1 MSDFHK
7 KNVVLGWIVFGLSA
21 TVYLLTLEPTVSF
34 WDCGEFLAA
43 SYKLQIGHPPGA
55 PLYLM
60 VARIFSLL
68 TSDPAKVAHIVNSFS
83 GLISGATIM
92 FLFWT
97 ITHLARMLMPNP
109 KELKNHE
116 QILVLG
122 SGLVGA
128 LAYAFTDTFWFSAVE
143 AEVYAFSSFFTAVVF
158 WAILKW
164 EEQADQPRANR
175 WIVLIAYLMGLSIGV
190 HLLNLLAIPA
200 MVFIFYFKKYQT
212 SRKGFI
218 ITLLVAMAILG
229 TIMWGIIPGVPKIAG
244 WFELVAV
251 NGMNLP
257 YNSGLLIFVAIII
270 AALFYGIY
278 YTYRE
283 KKYLGNTILL
293 SVLMLIIGYSSY
305 SLIII
310 RSGANPPMD
319 ENNPDN
325 VFSLESYLNRTQYG
339 ERPLVY
345 GRYYDAPVVGQK
357 KGNTVVVQ
365 DNGKYKKEIP
375 FPAYEYDSRFKTLF
389 PRMYSNMPQHVQ
401 AYKSWGGTNGT
412 SLPVDDGSGQT
423 QMRKKPSFG
432 DNLRFF
438 FSYQTGFMYFRY
450 FMWNFAGRQND
461 IQGYGGVV
469 HGNWISGINFL
480 DDMRL
485 GPQEDLPSDL
495 KNNKA
500 RNRYYFLPLILGLL
514 GFVFQYSRGKRGRQD
529 WWVVFLL
536 FIFTGL
542 AIVVYLNQTPFQPR
556 ERDYAYVGSF
566 YAFAIWIGMGVLSL
580 YELLAKR
587 IRMKKALPWL
597 VTAVAM
603 VVPVILIA
611 QNYDDHD
618 RSDRYMARDYARD
631 YLESCAPNAILFTY
645 GDNDTFPLWYVQE
658 VEGIRTDVRICNLSL
673 LGMDW
678 YITQMKS
685 RNYKSAPLPVKLK
698 EDTYRM
704 GKRDYIPVI
713 PKFRKPIPLK
723 DAVDIVASDDP
734 RSKVE
739 MQSGDKIDFL
749 PATTLYMP
757 INKQQVLKNG
767 TVAPEDAS
775 DIVDTVTF
783 HIGANSLSK
792 SDFAILDMIANNN
805 WNRPVYFD
813 LSAIQSLHLG
823 LKGYLQLEGLAYR
836 LVPIKTPSN
845 GMSLGRVNSR
855 ILYHNVMDKFTWGNI
870 SDTTI
875 WVDDNNVK
883 EVRIIDAKPTFTRLA
898 QALLDE
904 GKRDS
909 ALHVLDRCVATF
921 PNRNIPYDYEDFDI
935 AATYYEANAPEKAN
949 AIIRK
954 LADLT
959 IERLDYYVKLP
970 TYLSDGL
977 DRERQRQMA
986 ILSNCVHIA
995 KQYKQEDLSKELDD
1009 RLSKLINRY
1018 SLSAK

>member
-7 KNVVLGWIVFGLSA
+7 KNVVLGWIIFGLSA

-68 TSDPAKVAHIVNSFS
+68 TSDPAKVAHVVNSFS

-109 KELKNHE
+109 KELKSNE

-158 WAILKW
+158 WAILRW
-164 EEQADQPRANR
+164 EEEAEKPRANR

-200 MVFIFYFKKYQT
+200 MVFIFYFKKYET
-212 SRKGFI
+212 SRKGFV
-218 ITLLVAMAILG
+218 ITLLAAMAILG

-244 WFELVAV
+244 WFEIVAV

-270 AALFYGIY
+270 TGLAYGIF

-283 KKYLGNTILL
+283 KKFLANTILL
-293 SVLMLIIGYSSY
+293 SVLMLIVGYSSY

-339 ERPLVY
+339 ETPLVY
-345 GRYYDAPVVGQK
+345 GRYYNAPVIDEREGKTETIQE
-357 KGNTVVVQ
+357 
-365 DNGKYKKEIP
+365 NGKYKDVIP
-375 FPAYEYDSRFKTLF
+375 FPAYEYDSRFKTVF
-389 PRMYSNMPQHVQ
+389 PRMYSNVPSHVQ
-401 AYKSWGGTNGT
+401 AYKTWGGTNGT
-412 SLPVDDGSGQT
+412 PLPVNNDGQT

-450 FMWNFAGRQND
+450 FMWNFVGRQND

-500 RNRYYFLPLILGLL
+500 RNRYYFLPLLLGLL
-514 GFVFQYSRGKRGRQD
+514 GFFFQYSRGKRGRQD

-566 YAFAIWIGMGVLSL
+566 YAFAIWIGMGVLGL
-580 YELLAKR
+580 YELLSKH
-587 IRMKKALPWL
+587 IRMKKALPWM

-611 QNYDDHD
+611 QNYNDHD
-618 RSDRYMARDYARD
+618 RSNRYMARDYARN

-645 GDNDTFPLWYVQE
+645 GDNDTFPLWYVQD
-658 VEGIRTDVRICNLSL
+658 VEGVRPDVRICNLSL

-678 YITQMKS
+678 YITEMKS
-685 RNYKSAPLPVKLK
+685 KAYDSAPLPISLK
-698 EDTYRM
+698 DDTYRM

-713 PKFRKPIPLK
+713 PKFKKAIPLK

-734 RSKVE
+734 RSKIP
-739 MQSGDKIDFL
+739 MQNGDNIDFL
-749 PATTLYMP
+749 PANVLYMP
-757 INKQQVLKNG
+757 INKQKVLKNG
-767 TVAPEDAS
+767 TVAPEDAA
-775 DIVDTVTF
+775 DIADTVTF
-783 HIGANSLSK
+783 HIGASSLSK
-792 SDFAILDMIANNN
+792 SDFAVLDMIATDN
-805 WNRPVYFD
+805 WSRPIYFD
-813 LSAIQSLHLG
+813 LSAVQSLRLG
-823 LKGYLQLEGLAYR
+823 LQDYLQLEGLAYR
-836 LVPIKTPSN
+836 LVPIKTPSD
-845 GMSLGRVNSR
+845 GISLGRVNSR
-855 ILYHNVMDKFTWGNI
+855 ILYHNLMGKFTWGNI

-883 EVRIIDAKPTFTRLA
+883 EVKIIDAKPTFNRLA
-898 QALLDE
+898 QALLAE

-909 ALHVLDRCVATF
+909 AINVLNRCVATF
-921 PNRNIPYDYEDFDI
+921 PNRNIPYGYEDFDL
-935 AATYYEANAPEKAN
+935 AETYYEANAPAKAN
-949 AIIRK
+949 AIISK
-954 LADLT
+954 LAHLT
-959 IERLDYYVKLP
+959 LERLNYYVNLP
-970 TYLSDGL
+970 SYLSDGL
-977 DRERQRQMA
+977 DRERQRQLA

-995 KQYKQEDLSKELDD
+995 KQYKQDDLSKELDD
-1009 RLSKLINRY
+1009 RLNELINRY
-1018 SLSAK
+1018 SLSMK

>member
-7 KNVVLGWIVFGLSA
+7 KNVVLGWIIFGLSA

-68 TSDPAKVAHIVNSFS
+68 TSDPAKVAHVVNSFS

-109 KELKNHE
+109 KELKSNE

-164 EEQADQPRANR
+164 EEEADKPRANR

-200 MVFIFYFKKYQT
+200 MVFIFYFKKYET
-212 SRKGFI
+212 SRKGFV
-218 ITLLVAMAILG
+218 ITLLAAMAILG

-244 WFELVAV
+244 WFEIVAV

-270 AALFYGIY
+270 TGLAYGIF

-283 KKYLGNTILL
+283 KKFLANTILL
-293 SVLMLIIGYSSY
+293 SVLMLIVGYSSY

-339 ERPLVY
+339 ETPLVY
-345 GRYYDAPVVGQK
+345 GRYYNAPVVDEREGKTETIQE
-357 KGNTVVVQ
+357 
-365 DNGKYKKEIP
+365 NGKYKDVIP
-375 FPAYEYDSRFKTLF
+375 FPAYEYDSRFKTVF
-389 PRMYSNMPQHVQ
+389 PRMYSNVPSHVQ
-401 AYKSWGGTNGT
+401 AYKTWGGTNGT
-412 SLPVDDGSGQT
+412 PLPVNNDGQT

-450 FMWNFAGRQND
+450 FMWNFVGRQND

-500 RNRYYFLPLILGLL
+500 RNRYYFLPLLLGLL
-514 GFVFQYSRGKRGRQD
+514 GFFFQYSRGKRGRQD

-566 YAFAIWIGMGVLSL
+566 YAFAIWIGMGVLGL
-580 YELLAKR
+580 YELLSKR
-587 IRMKKALPWL
+587 IRMKKALPWM

-611 QNYDDHD
+611 QNYNDHD
-618 RSDRYMARDYARD
+618 RSNRYMARDYARN

-645 GDNDTFPLWYVQE
+645 GDNDTFPLWYVQD
-658 VEGIRTDVRICNLSL
+658 VEGVRPDVRICNLSL

-678 YITQMKS
+678 YITEMKS
-685 RNYKSAPLPVKLK
+685 KAYDSAPLPISLK
-698 EDTYRM
+698 DDTYRM

-713 PKFRKPIPLK
+713 PKFKKAIPLK

-734 RSKVE
+734 RSKIP
-739 MQSGDKIDFL
+739 MQNGGNIDFL
-749 PATTLYMP
+749 PANVLYMP
-757 INKQQVLKNG
+757 INKQKVLKNG
-767 TVAPEDAS
+767 TVAPEDAA
-775 DIVDTVTF
+775 DIADTVTF
-783 HIGANSLSK
+783 HIGASSLSK
-792 SDFAILDMIANNN
+792 SDFAVLDMIATDN
-805 WNRPVYFD
+805 WSRPIYFD
-813 LSAIQSLHLG
+813 LSAVQSLRLG
-823 LKGYLQLEGLAYR
+823 LQDYLQLEGLAYR
-836 LVPIKTPSN
+836 LVPIKTPSD
-845 GMSLGRVNSR
+845 GISLGRVNSR
-855 ILYHNVMDKFTWGNI
+855 ILYHNLMGKFTWGNI

-883 EVRIIDAKPTFTRLA
+883 EVKIIDAKPTFNRLA
-898 QALLDE
+898 QALLAE

-909 ALHVLDRCVATF
+909 AINVLDRCVATF
-921 PNRNIPYDYEDFDI
+921 PNRNIPYGYEDFDL
-935 AATYYEANAPEKAN
+935 AETYYEANAPAKAN
-949 AIIRK
+949 AIISK
-954 LADLT
+954 LAHLT
-959 IERLDYYVKLP
+959 LERLNYYVNLP
-970 TYLSDGL
+970 SYLSDGL
-977 DRERQRQMA
+977 DRERQRQLA

-995 KQYKQEDLSKELDD
+995 KQYKQDDLSKELDD
-1009 RLSKLINRY
+1009 RLNELINRY
-1018 SLSAK
+1018 SLSMK

>member
-7 KNVVLGWIVFGLSA
+7 KNIVLGWIIFGLSA
-21 TVYLLTLEPTVSF
+21 TVYLLTLAPTVSF

-60 VARIFSLL
+60 VARIFSLF
-68 TSDPAKVAHIVNSFS
+68 TSDPAKVAHVVNSFS

-109 KELKNHE
+109 KELKSNE

-143 AEVYAFSSFFTAVVF
+143 AEVYAFSSFFTAIVF

-164 EEQADQPRANR
+164 EEEADQPRANR

-200 MVFIFYFKKYQT
+200 MVFIFYFRKYET

-244 WFELVAV
+244 WFELVTV

-257 YNSGLLIFVAIII
+257 YNSGLLIFVAIIV
-270 AALFYGIY
+270 AGLAYGIY

-283 KKYLGNTILL
+283 KKFLANTILL
-293 SVLMLIIGYSSY
+293 SVLMLVIGYSSY

-345 GRYYDAPVVGQK
+345 GRYYNAPVVGEQEGK
-357 KGNTVVVQ
+357 TETIQ
-365 DNGKYKKEIP
+365 ENGKYKEVVP
-375 FPAYEYDSRFKTLF
+375 FPAYEYDSRFNTVF
-389 PRMYSNMPQHVQ
+389 PRMYSNVPTHIQ
-401 AYKSWGGTNGT
+401 AYQTWGGTNGT
-412 SLPVDDGSGQT
+412 ALPVNNNGQT

-450 FMWNFAGRQND
+450 FMWNFVGRQND

-500 RNRYYFLPLILGLL
+500 RNRYYFLPLLLGLL
-514 GFVFQYSRGKRGRQD
+514 GFIFQYSRDKRGRQD

-566 YAFAIWIGMGVLSL
+566 YAFAIWIGMGVLGL
-580 YELLAKR
+580 YELLSRR
-587 IRMKKALPWL
+587 IRMKGLPWL

-611 QNYDDHD
+611 QNYNDHD
-618 RSDRYMARDYARD
+618 RSNRYMARDYARD

-645 GDNDTFPLWYVQE
+645 GDNDTFPLWYVQD
-658 VEGIRTDVRICNLSL
+658 VEGVRPDVRICNLSL
-673 LGMDW
+673 LGMNW
-678 YITQMKS
+678 YITEMKS
-685 RNYKSAPLPVKLK
+685 KAYDSAPLPISLK
-698 EDTYRM
+698 DDTYRM
-704 GKRDYIPVI
+704 GKRDYIPVV
-713 PKFRKPIPLK
+713 PKIDKPVLLK
-723 DAVDIVASDDP
+723 DAIDFIASDNP
-734 RSKVE
+734 RSQLS
-739 MQSGDKIDFL
+739 MQNGDKLDFL
-749 PATTLYMP
+749 PGNRLYMP
-757 INKQQVLKNG
+757 INKHKVLKNG

-775 DIVDTVTF
+775 NIADTVTF
-783 HIGANSLSK
+783 HIGARSLSK
-792 SDFAILDMIANNN
+792 SDFAVLDMIATGN
-805 WNRPVYFD
+805 WSRPIYFD
-813 LSAIQSLHLG
+813 LSAVQSLKLG
-823 LKGYLQLEGLAYR
+823 LQDYLQLEGLAYR
-836 LVPIKTPSN
+836 LVPIKTPSD
-845 GMSLGRVNSR
+845 GISLGRVNSR
-855 ILYHNVMDKFTWGNI
+855 ILYHNLMGKFTWGNI

-883 EVRIIDAKPTFTRLA
+883 EVKIIDAKPTFNRLA
-898 QALLDE
+898 QALLAE

-909 ALHVLDRCVATF
+909 AINVLDQCVATF
-921 PNRNIPYDYEDFDI
+921 PNRNIPYGYEDFDL
-935 AATYYEANAPEKAN
+935 AETYYEANAPAKAN

-954 LADLT
+954 LAHLT
-959 IERLDYYVKLP
+959 FERLNYYVNLP
-970 TYLSDGL
+970 SYLSNGL
-977 DRERQRQMA
+977 DRERQRQLA

-995 KQYKQEDLSKELDD
+995 KQYKQDDLSKELDD
-1009 RLSKLINRY
+1009 RLNELINRY
-1018 SLSAK
+1018 SLSMK

>member
-1 MSDFHK
+1 MSDFQK
-7 KNVVLGWIVFGLSA
+7 KNVVLGWIVFVISA

-60 VARIFSLL
+60 VARIFSLF
-68 TSDPAKVAHIVNSFS
+68 TSNPAKVAHIVNSFS

-92 FLFWT
+92 FMFWT
-97 ITHLARMLMPNP
+97 ITHLARMLMPSP
-109 KELKNHE
+109 QDLKRHE

-122 SGLVGA
+122 SGLAGA

-143 AEVYAFSSFFTAVVF
+143 AEVYAFSSFFTAIVF

-164 EEQADQPRANR
+164 EEEADQPRASR

-200 MVFIFYFKKYQT
+200 MVFIFYFRKYQT
-212 SRKGFI
+212 SRKGFM
-218 ITLLVAMAILG
+218 ITLLVAIGILG
-229 TIMWGIIPGVPKIAG
+229 TIMWGIIPGAPKIAG
-244 WFELVAV
+244 WFELIAV

-257 YNSGLLIFVAIII
+257 YNSGLLIFVAVLM
-270 AALFYGIY
+270 AGLAFGIY
-278 YTYRE
+278 YTFRE
-283 KKYLGNTILL
+283 KKFLANTILL
-293 SVLMLIIGYSSY
+293 SITMLLVGYSSY
-305 SLIII
+305 AMIII

-339 ERPLVY
+339 ETPLIY
-345 GRYYDAPVVGQK
+345 GRYYNAPAIDEK
-357 KGNTVVVQ
+357 KGQTVVVQ
-365 DNGKYKKEIP
+365 DKGKYKEEIP
-375 FPAYEYDSRFKTLF
+375 FPAYVYDNRFKTIF
-389 PRMYSNMPQHVQ
+389 PRMYSNVPSHVQ
-401 AYKSWGGTNGT
+401 AYQNWGGTNGT
-412 SLPVDDGSGQT
+412 PLPVNNNGQT

-450 FMWNFAGRQND
+450 FMWNFVGRQND

-500 RNRYYFLPLILGLL
+500 RNRYYFLPLLLGLL
-514 GFVFQYSRGKRGRQD
+514 GFIFQYSRGKRGRQD
-529 WWVVFLL
+529 WWVIFLL

-566 YAFAIWIGMGVLSL
+566 YAFAIWIGLGVLGL
-580 YELLAKR
+580 YELLSQR
-587 IRMKKALPWL
+587 IRMKGLHWL

-618 RSDRYMARDYARD
+618 RSNRYMARDYARD

-645 GDNDTFPLWYVQE
+645 GDNDTFPLWYVQD
-658 VEGIRTDVRICNLSL
+658 VEGVRPDVRICNLSL

-678 YITQMKS
+678 YITEMKS
-685 RNYKSAPLPVKLK
+685 KAYDSAPLPISLK

-713 PKFRKPIPLK
+713 PRINKPILLK
-723 DAVDIVASDDP
+723 EAVDVIASDDP
-734 RSKVE
+734 RSQLS
-739 MQSGDKIDFL
+739 MQNGDKLDFL
-749 PATTLYMP
+749 PGNTLYMP
-757 INKQQVLKNG
+757 VNKQQVLANG

-775 DIVDTVTF
+775 
-783 HIGANSLSK
+783 GL
-792 SDFAILDMIANNN
+792 
-805 WNRPVYFD
+805 
-813 LSAIQSLHLG
+813 LG
-823 LKGYLQLEGLAYR
+823 V
-836 LVPIKTPSN
+836 VPDAV
-845 GMSLGRVNSR
+845 GR
-855 ILYHNVMDKFTWGNI
+855 
-870 SDTTI
+870 
-875 WVDDNNVK
+875 
-883 EVRIIDAKPTFTRLA
+883 
-898 QALLDE
+898 
-904 GKRDS
+904 
-909 ALHVLDRCVATF
+909 
-921 PNRNIPYDYEDFDI
+921 
-935 AATYYEANAPEKAN
+935 
-949 AIIRK
+949 
-954 LADLT
+954 
-959 IERLDYYVKLP
+959 
-970 TYLSDGL
+970 
-977 DRERQRQMA
+977 
-986 ILSNCVHIA
+986 
-995 KQYKQEDLSKELDD
+995 
-1009 RLSKLINRY
+1009 
-1018 SLSAK
+1018 